1 MEQVSKNLRL
11 ICLETKSDLLGFSA
25 NVHQLFNDCFH
36 RSLDSKLWEWAY
48 LKNPYGSPIV
58 ALAFDKDELVGHY
71 ALIPITL
78 ANMVNETVNAYLSMT
93 TMIKRSYLRL
103 DLFRSLAEI
112 TYEVAFRKNKS
123 PIVYGYP
130 NNKSAPGF
138 SKRLAWKVN
147 LNLSIYGTDTK
158 YLSNDADFQ
167 LLLADAESFTIDL
180 RDENALKWRSN
191 KPNSIWIE
199 HEGAFFKTYNQTYD
213 LMYILN
219 RNLFMRECKL
229 RFNILG
235 SKQGSCQS
243 TSYIVGQKQY
253 NNNSQ
258 IKLFHQMAMSDVF

>member
-36 RSLDSKLWEWAY
+36 RSLDSTLWEWAY

-71 ALIPITL
+71 ALIPIVL
-78 ANMVNETVNAYLSMT
+78 VNKVNETINAYLSMT
-93 TMIKRSYLRL
+93 TMIKKLYLRL
-103 DLFRSLAEI
+103 DLFRVLAEI

-123 PIVYGYP
+123 PLVYGYP

-147 LNLSIYGTDTK
+147 SNLSIYGTDTK
-158 YLSNDADFQ
+158 HLSSDTDFQ
-167 LLLADAESFTIDL
+167 LLLADAEAFTINL
-180 RDENALKWRSN
+180 SDENALKWRSN

-199 HEGAFFKTYNQTYD
+199 NEGAFFKRYNQTYD
-213 LMYILN
+213 LMYISD
-219 RNLFMRECKL
+219 RDLFMRKCKL
-229 RFNILG
+229 PFNILG
-235 SKQGSCQS
+235 RKQDLCQS
-243 TSYIVGQKQY
+243 TGYIAGQKQY
-253 NNNSQ
+253 NNDYQ
-258 IKLFHQMAMSDVF
+258 VKLFHQMSMSDIF